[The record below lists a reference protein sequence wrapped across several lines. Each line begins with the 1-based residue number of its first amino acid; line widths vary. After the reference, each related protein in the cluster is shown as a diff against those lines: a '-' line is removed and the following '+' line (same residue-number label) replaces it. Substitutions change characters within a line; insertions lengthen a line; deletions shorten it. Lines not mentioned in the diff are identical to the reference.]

1 MSNSLWPHGLQHA
14 RFPCLSLSPGVF
26 SDSYLLSWWC
36 YPTISSSVSPFSS
49 SPQFQRLAPAPGT
62 QSFPESGSFPM
73 SHLFA
78 SGSQIFGAS
87 ASASVFQWIFKVDFL
102 WDWIVWSPSSK
113 ELSRVFSSTIGKH
126 QSSALSPPY
135 SSPFTSV
142 RDYWKNHSFDYTDVK
157 LMKSLVL
164 TLIMLF

>member
-1 MSNSLWPHGLQHA
+1 MSDSLWPHGLQHA
-14 RFPCLSLSPGVF
+14 RFPCPSLSPGVF
-26 SDSYLLSWWC
+26 SNSCLLSWWC

-49 SPQFQRLAPAPGT
+49 SPQF
-62 QSFPESGSFPM
+62 FPESESFPM

-78 SGSQIFGAS
+78 SGGQIFGAS
-87 ASASVFQWIFKVDFL
+87 ASASVFQWIFRVDFL
-102 WDWIVWSPSSK
+102 WGWILWSPCIQGTLKSLLQLHNWKASI
-113 ELSRVFSSTIGKH
+113 FGT
-126 QSSALSPPY
+126 QTPY

-142 RDYWKNHSFDYTDVK
+142 HDYWKNHSFDYTDVK

>member
-1 MSNSLWPHGLQHA
+1 MDCNTPG
-14 RFPCLSLSPGVF
+14 FPVCHYLPEFSQTHVYWAGGAIQPSHPLSLPSP
-26 SDSYLLSWWC
+26 
-36 YPTISSSVSPFSS
+36 PHP
-49 SPQFQRLAPAPGT
+49 P